1 MLIYNDT
8 VEFSFEEKGHKYIV
22 SRKVDDQWTIPT
34 PVVGTTTVCGIIN
47 KPALMLWPMNE
58 ALKYL
63 RGLGEISLDEPMLR
77 EAANAHKLKSQY
89 GKDAGHVGH
98 STIEALLLGKEP
110 EKPPK
115 ELVDAY
121 NSIKDAFEKYQEDFK
136 PDIIKSEEPFFSLT
150 HNFAGKIDDLST
162 INDKLILTDYKTS
175 SSSFYNP
182 EGIYKENFAQL
193 GGYLVGVEEMT
204 GLEIDDAQI
213 VNLPKD
219 GSGYKVKSLT
229 DLGLTTTDA
238 KLYFLN
244 CLGLYNMDGL
254 FGSRLK

>member
-1 MLIYNDT
+1 MLIYDKT
-8 VEFSFEEKGHKYIV
+8 IDFEFEEKGHKYLV
-22 SRKVDDQWTIPT
+22 KKKVGDQWTIPT

-63 RGLGEISLDEPMLR
+63 RGLGEIPMDEAMLR
-77 EAANAHKLKSQY
+77 EAANAHKLKSKL
-89 GKDAGHVGH
+89 GKAAGTVGH
-98 STIEALLLGKEP
+98 GLVEALLLGKEP
-110 EKPPK
+110 EKPSDGLL
-115 ELVDAY
+115 EAY
-121 NSIKDAFEKYQEDFK
+121 TSIKNAFEKYREDFK
-136 PDIIKSEEPFFSLT
+136 PEIIKSEEPFYSLS

-175 SSSFYNP
+175 SSSYYSP
-182 EGIYKENFAQL
+182 DGIYKENFAQL

-204 GLEIDDAQI
+204 GLEIDDAQV

-219 GSGYKVKSLT
+219 GSGYKVKSLS
-229 DLGLTTTDA
+229 DLGLSTTDA

-254 FGSRLK
+254 FGSRLR